1 MSNSKLTWNE
11 ESKSFKANYRI
22 EHVGNIHFEVD
33 SNLPGGGAR
42 QSPEE
47 KRALALRHAQLL
59 VRGLA
64 TELERQAH

>member
-1 MSNSKLTWNE
+1 MSTSKLTWNE
-11 ESKSFKANYRI
+11 ETRTFKANYHI

-33 SNLPGGGAR
+33 SNLPGGGSR
-42 QSPEE
+42 QSTEE
-47 KRALALRHAQLL
+47 KRALALRHAKLL

>member
-11 ESKSFKANYRI
+11 ESKSFKADYHI
-22 EHVGNIHFEVD
+22 EHVGNLHFEVD
-33 SNLPGGGAR
+33 SNLPRGGDR
-42 QSPEE
+42 QSAKE

-64 TELERQAH
+64 AELERQHQ

>member
-11 ESKSFKANYRI
+11 ESKTVTADYHI
-22 EHVGNIHFEVD
+22 EHVGNLHFEVD

-42 QSPEE
+42 ESERE
-47 KRALALRHAQLL
+47 KRALALRHAKLL

-64 TELERQAH
+64 AELERQHQ